1 METAPLCPPRRRP
14 CIDHHLGGLACL
26 QPVLYTKVDGGYTA
40 VIALTAQ
47 QLAAIQA
54 LCQEY
59 RVIKLELFGSA
70 ARSDFDLYRSDV
82 DLLVEFA
89 PGTDLGPWI
98 SRFFELQDRL
108 AALLDRKVDLVM
120 ARGLRNPHLMRSI
133 EQDRRVLYAA

>member
-1 METAPLCPPRRRP
+1 M
-14 CIDHHLGGLACL
+14 
-26 QPVLYTKVDGGYTA
+26 
-40 VIALTAQ
+40 IALTAQ